1 MELNTPYGGELVN
14 LVAEGREREALLA
27 EANTLPSL
35 QLPDR
40 SVHDLELL
48 ATGAFSPLRSFMG
61 KADYEGVLKDMRL
74 ANGTLWP
81 LPVTLPVADD
91 APVQAGASVALR
103 NSKNE
108 LLAVMRVAEV
118 YPWNFEREAT
128 VMAGKPDPRHPLVAE
143 MAGWGKRYAAGPLH
157 VVNLPGTMT
166 SRSCG

>member
-61 KADYEGVLKDMRL
+61 KADYEGVLKDLRL

-103 NSKNE
+103 NS
-108 LLAVMRVAEV
+108 
-118 YPWNFEREAT
+118 
-128 VMAGKPDPRHPLVAE
+128 
-143 MAGWGKRYAAGPLH
+143 
-157 VVNLPGTMT
+157 
-166 SRSCG
+166 